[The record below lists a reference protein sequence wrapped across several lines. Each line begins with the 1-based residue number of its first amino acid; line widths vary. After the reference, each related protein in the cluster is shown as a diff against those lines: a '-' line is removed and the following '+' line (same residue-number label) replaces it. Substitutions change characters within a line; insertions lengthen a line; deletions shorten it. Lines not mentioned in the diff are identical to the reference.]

1 MRVDL
6 KVHRR
11 NTLWV
16 QLDKKRGS
24 DLSGA
29 EMLWGRNTLWVQLD
43 KKSVKRLVRGFNKRS
58 RNTLWVQLDKKTGKE
73 SYLQEYDAVA
83 ILYECN

>member
-1 MRVDL
+1 MREDL

-43 KKSVKRLVRGFNKRS
+43 KKR
-58 RNTLWVQLDKKTGKE
+58 
-73 SYLQEYDAVA
+73 
-83 ILYECN
+83 